1 MKQLV
6 VYYVPTYMPVSKLTY
21 KRHKNQI
28 ELHANFRYDKTTL
41 NVKSKYSN
49 TTIYNDFHLIELIV

>member
-6 VYYVPTYMPVSKLTY
+6 VYYVPTYMPESKLTY

-28 ELHANFRYDKTTL
+28 MTDDRSVRDENRDL
-41 NVKSKYSN
+41 S
-49 TTIYNDFHLIELIV
+49 

>member
-6 VYYVPTYMPVSKLTY
+6 VYYVPTYMPESKLTY

-28 ELHANFRYDKTTL
+28 MTDDRSVRDENRDLSQPTSLIINKIARK
-41 NVKSKYSN
+41 
-49 TTIYNDFHLIELIV
+49 NDR

>member
-28 ELHANFRYDKTTL
+28 MTDDRSVRDENRDLSQPTSLIINKIARK
-41 NVKSKYSN
+41 
-49 TTIYNDFHLIELIV
+49 NDR

>member
-28 ELHANFRYDKTTL
+28 
-41 NVKSKYSN
+41 SKRLRDA
-49 TTIYNDFHLIELIV
+49 IL

>member
-28 ELHANFRYDKTTL
+28 MTDDRSVRDENKDL
-41 NVKSKYSN
+41 S
-49 TTIYNDFHLIELIV
+49 

>member
-21 KRHKNQI
+21 KRHINQI
-28 ELHANFRYDKTTL
+28 MTDDRSVRDENRDLSQLTSLIINQIARK
-41 NVKSKYSN
+41 
-49 TTIYNDFHLIELIV
+49 NDR

>member
-28 ELHANFRYDKTTL
+28 MTDDRSVRDENRDLSQPTSLIINQIARK
-41 NVKSKYSN
+41 
-49 TTIYNDFHLIELIV
+49 NDR

>member
-28 ELHANFRYDKTTL
+28 MTDDRSVRDENRDLSQLTSLIINQIARK
-41 NVKSKYSN
+41 
-49 TTIYNDFHLIELIV
+49 NDR

>member
-6 VYYVPTYMPVSKLTY
+6 VYYVPTYMPESKLTY

-28 ELHANFRYDKTTL
+28 MTDDRSVRDENRDLSQPTSLIINQIARK
-41 NVKSKYSN
+41 
-49 TTIYNDFHLIELIV
+49 NDR

>member
-6 VYYVPTYMPVSKLTY
+6 VYYVPTYMPESKLTY

-28 ELHANFRYDKTTL
+28 MTDDRSVRDENRDLSQPTSLIINQIARKNDK
-41 NVKSKYSN
+41 
-49 TTIYNDFHLIELIV
+49 

>member
-6 VYYVPTYMPVSKLTY
+6 EYYVPTYMPVSKLTC

-28 ELHANFRYDKTTL
+28 MTDDRSVTDK
-41 NVKSKYSN
+41 KA
-49 TTIYNDFHLIELIV
+49 IYHFSTR

>member
-28 ELHANFRYDKTTL
+28 MTDDRSVRDENRDLSQPTSLIINQIARR
-41 NVKSKYSN
+41 
-49 TTIYNDFHLIELIV
+49 NDR

>member
-6 VYYVPTYMPVSKLTY
+6 EYYVPTYMPESKLTY

-28 ELHANFRYDKTTL
+28 MTDDRSVRDENRDLSQPTSLIINQIARK
-41 NVKSKYSN
+41 
-49 TTIYNDFHLIELIV
+49 NDR

>member
-6 VYYVPTYMPVSKLTY
+6 VYYVSTNMSVSKLTC

-28 ELHANFRYDKTTL
+28 MTDDRSVRDENRDLSQPTSLIINQIARK
-41 NVKSKYSN
+41 
-49 TTIYNDFHLIELIV
+49 NDR

>member
-28 ELHANFRYDKTTL
+28 MTDDRVCCENIAAAMFVT
-41 NVKSKYSN
+41 VKEMRAGPS
-49 TTIYNDFHLIELIV
+49 